1 MSYKA
6 TKSWL
11 FKNYKKRG
19 AKSAAYAKLDDI
31 TQGTTTVQ
39 SYVTKLGAA
48 FVHLEEMGHTAAT
61 RPSPRPS
68 ERVAYAPHRV
78 PRDYPPAHAR
88 IAAPCHL
95 ASRGFIATAPPWAQ
109 PSPTVLSGERV
120 FVYLS

>member
-48 FVHLEEMGHTAAT
+48 FVHLEEMGHTIDKLSRRQRLVNGLRTKLRNEAKKWPDFYDMKQSALVKKLK
-61 RPSPRPS
+61 SLDEWLKDS
-68 ERVAYAPHRV
+68 EKV
-78 PRDYPPAHAR
+78 
-88 IAAPCHL
+88 
-95 ASRGFIATAPPWAQ
+95 
-109 PSPTVLSGERV
+109 
-120 FVYLS
+120 